1 MKKRLLQTGALG
13 LWVLFSGQLIAAPSA
28 ELKIAGKIKH
38 SGCSVIA
45 SNNGVY
51 DYGSVPGNAA
61 DDQTQMLPTLK
72 QAWQVRC
79 ESEAYLAIIP
89 TDNRAASR
97 SAQDL
102 RRFGLGNTADGRPVG
117 YFLLGVAQSTVN
129 GAPAALRSHT
139 AASARPG
146 SEVALIS
153 GERSDWLLADATR
166 AAGHIYTMDISVT
179 PVLTANIPVTD
190 KVELDGSVT
199 LNFVFGL

>member
-1 MKKRLLQTGALG
+1 MKKRLLQTGVLG
-13 LWVLFSGQLIAAPSA
+13 LWVFFSGQLIAAPSA
-28 ELKIAGKIKH
+28 ELKVSGKIKH
-38 SGCSVIA
+38 SGCAVIA

-61 DDQTQMLPTLK
+61 DEQRLPTLK

-97 SAQDL
+97 SAQDP
-102 RRFGLGNTADGRPVG
+102 RRFGLSNTADGRPVG
-117 YFLLGVAQSTVN
+117 YFLLGLTHATVN
-129 GAPAALRSHT
+129 GAPAALRSRA
-139 AASARPG
+139 AASAQPG
-146 SEVALIS
+146 SDVALIS

-166 AAGHIYTMDISVT
+166 AAGRTYTMEISVT
-179 PVLTANIPVTD
+179 PVLAANIPVTD